1 MALGTILPNYSTEKF
16 PLSIPLSFGS
26 VKLEALSPN
35 GRMPQCRNIA
45 MEHSYLH
52 VGLLRPLNQEEEK
65 RVTVLAQE
73 LDKVFLQKRNWFVG
87 AKTAPET
94 SEYIGKCLHT
104 FLLIVLVNGNLYHA
118 NKDKV
123 TKDS

>member
-1 MALGTILPNYSTEKF
+1 MNSTLQLHYYVSRKLKGRNKVVLGTILRNYSTEKF
-16 PLSIPLSFGS
+16 LLCIPLSFGS
-26 VKLEALSPN
+26 VNLEALNPN
-35 GRMPQCRNIA
+35 GTSQAIKPRG
-45 MEHSYLH
+45 E
-52 VGLLRPLNQEEEK
+52 
-65 RVTVLAQE
+65 
-73 LDKVFLQKRNWFVG
+73 KRNWFVG